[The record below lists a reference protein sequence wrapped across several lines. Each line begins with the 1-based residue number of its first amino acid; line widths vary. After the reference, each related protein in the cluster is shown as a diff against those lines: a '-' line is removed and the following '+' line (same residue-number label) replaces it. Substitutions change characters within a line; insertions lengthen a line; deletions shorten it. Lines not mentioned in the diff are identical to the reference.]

1 MTLQYGFIW
10 ASVAVC
16 LLSILITL
24 NLEWVSDKTGIEVQD
39 VEFYNL
45 IGGLTLPFV
54 ILFLGL

>member
-1 MTLQYGFIW
+1 MNPVIAY
-10 ASVAVC
+10 VAVGVC

-24 NLEWVSDKTGIEVQD
+24 NLEWVSEKTGLEVQD

-45 IGGLTLPFV
+45 VGGLTLPFV